1 MSAEAGKRT
10 SQEAEKRTGSEAGK
24 HTTPE
29 TGKRASPE
37 TGRRTSGGPARQQD
51 GARRLAPAP
60 VLDVDPLL
68 DDPQTRIVVC
78 CGSGGVGKTTTA
90 AALGLRAAERGRK
103 VVVLTID
110 PARRLAQ
117 SMGIDSLD
125 NTPRRVKGVDDSAGG
140 ELHAMMLDMK
150 RTFDEIVE
158 AHADPDRAAA
168 ILGNPF
174 YQSLSAG
181 FAGTQEYMAMEK
193 LGQLRGRD
201 EWDLIVVD
209 TPPSRSALDF
219 LDAPKRLGSFLDGKL
234 IRVLLAP
241 AKVGG
246 RAGMKFLNVGM
257 SMMTGVLGKVLGGQ
271 FLKDVQTFV
280 AAMDSMFGGFR
291 TRADATYKLLQAPG
305 TAFLVVAAPER
316 DALREAAYFVQRLA
330 AEDMPLAGLVLN
342 RVHGSGADRL
352 SAERAIAAAENLED
366 PRIVDQSDGKAGV
379 RNSPDT
385 QGSSESAEPESG
397 AAPDATAPGS
407 APTPSPEAPS
417 PTAPGT
423 PADPSAGTQATAPDA
438 TPDGTPE
445 RSVDGLAAGL
455 LRLHAERM
463 HLLAREQRTRDRF
476 TARHPE
482 VAVTEVAA
490 LPGDVHDLA
499 GLRDVG
505 ARLATDRPE
514 LPDPGA

>member
-1 MSAEAGKRT
+1 MSPDQT
-10 SQEAEKRTGSEAGK
+10 HDQGSTRHGL
-24 HTTPE
+24 
-29 TGKRASPE
+29 S
-37 TGRRTSGGPARQQD
+37 PAR
-51 GARRLAPAP
+51 
-60 VLDVDPLL
+60 VLDIDPLL
-68 DDPQTRIVVC
+68 DDPATRIVVC

-125 NTPRRVKGVDDSAGG
+125 NTPRRVKGVEGDG

-158 AHADPDRAAA
+158 AHADAERAAA
-168 ILGNPF
+168 ILSNPF

-193 LGQLRGRD
+193 LGQLRAKD

-257 SMMTGVLGKVLGGQ
+257 SMMTGALGKVLGGQ
-271 FLKDVQTFV
+271 LLKDVQTFV

-316 DALREAAYFVQRLA
+316 DALREAAYFVERLA
-330 AEDMPLAGLVLN
+330 AEEMPLAGLVLN
-342 RVHGSGADRL
+342 RVHGSGAAQL
-352 SAERAIAAAENLED
+352 SAERALAAAENLEE
-366 PRIVDQSDGKAGV
+366 PRIVDQDGGKAGL

-385 QGSSESAEPESG
+385 YGSSESPASG
-397 AAPDATAPGS
+397 PPASGS
-407 APTPSPEAPS
+407 AASESDS
-417 PTAPGT
+417 PTDT
-423 PADPSAGTQATAPDA
+423 
-438 TPDGTPE
+438 E
-445 RSVDGLAAGL
+445 RTVDDLTAGL
-455 LRLHAERM
+455 LRLHADRM
-463 HLLAREQRTRDRF
+463 HLLSREQRTRDRF
-476 TARHPE
+476 TALHPE
-482 VAVTEVAA
+482 VAVAEVAA
-490 LPGDVHDLA
+490 LPGDVHDLV
-499 GLRDVG
+499 GLRDIG
-505 ARLATDRPE
+505 NRLAANRPQ
-514 LPDPGA
+514 LPGG

>member
-1 MSAEAGKRT
+1 MT
-10 SQEAEKRTGSEAGK
+10 EKADAA
-24 HTTPE
+24 TTPE
-29 TGKRASPE
+29 AATTGAG
-37 TGRRTSGGPARQQD
+37 TGGEAGAGAVPDSAGG
-51 GARRLAPAP
+51 
-60 VLDVDPLL
+60 LDRVPLLELDPLL
-68 DDPQTRIVVC
+68 DDRGTRIIVC
-78 CGSGGVGKTTTA
+78 CGAGGVGKTTTA
-90 AALGLRAAERGRK
+90 AALGVRAAERGRR

-125 NTPRRVKGVDDSAGG
+125 NTPRKVDGIKGSDGG

-158 AHADPDRAAA
+158 AHAEPERARA
-168 ILGNPF
+168 ILENPF

-193 LGQLRGRD
+193 LGQLRARD

-219 LDAPKRLGSFLDGKL
+219 LDAPKRLGSFLDGKF
-234 IRVLLAP
+234 IKLLMAP

-257 SMMTGVLGKVLGGQ
+257 SMMTGTLGKLLGGQ

-280 AAMDSMFGGFR
+280 AAMDTMFGGFR

-305 TAFLVVAAPER
+305 TAFLVVATPER
-316 DALREAAYFVQRLA
+316 DALREAAYFVERLA
-330 AEDMPLAGLVLN
+330 AEQMPLAGLVLN
-342 RVHGSGADRL
+342 RVHGSGAARL
-352 SAERAIAAAENLED
+352 SAERARAAAENLDEG
-366 PRIVDQSDGKAGV
+366 RIVDQGGGKAGL
-379 RNSPDT
+379 RGSPATTPEFETEPEPNDLAT
-385 QGSSESAEPESG
+385 AAAHPVPEAAPTAEPAQET
-397 AAPDATAPGS
+397 D
-407 APTPSPEAPS
+407 
-417 PTAPGT
+417 
-423 PADPSAGTQATAPDA
+423 
-438 TPDGTPE
+438 
-445 RSVDGLAAGL
+445 VDVRHLTAGL

-463 HLLAREQRTRDRF
+463 RVLAREQRTRDRF
-476 TARHPE
+476 TALHPE

-499 GLRDVG
+499 GLRAIGD
-505 ARLATDRPE
+505 RLTAGRMPS
-514 LPDPGA
+514 A